1 MNTSQ
6 QAFNQNQAPSTNQTQ
21 QTGSEFFDHISSGLG
36 YLNSIREVQTK
47 KGKYLA
53 CKIAALYGRCTEP
66 EYIYYDLNVTAK
78 DAEHLVRR
86 CIAACDAK
94 RKVLVGFS
102 VGDAH
107 PKIFN
112 FSNPE
117 KQGQQGVSMKGRL
130 LSIGWIK
137 IDGSMVYKAEKKNQS
152 DIQTQAPVVNNEAPP
167 AAATSTNTQAAPQT
181 AQASAT
187 VTPQPDVPVE
197 VAAEAVADSF
207 EVTGTN
213 ETTTVTD
220 SFEVASTNETTTV
233 VDSFDVP
240 AEVVADSFEVNTPAS
255 QPTATDPNALNSTQ
269 SF

>member
-6 QAFNQNQAPSTNQTQ
+6 QTFNQNQVTSTNQPQ
-21 QTGSEFFDHISSGLG
+21 QAGSEFFDHISSGLG

-47 KGKYLA
+47 KGTYLA

-86 CIAACDAK
+86 CIAACEAK

-112 FSNPE
+112 FTSPE

-137 IDGSMVYKAEKKNQS
+137 IDGVMVYKAEKKSQS
-152 DIQTQAPVVNNEAPP
+152 DNQTQAPVVSNQAP
-167 AAATSTNTQAAPQT
+167 AAAATTTQAAPQT
-181 AQASAT
+181 AQATAT
-187 VTPQPDVPVE
+187 VAAQPDVPVE
-197 VAAEAVADSF
+197 VPAEV
-207 EVTGTN
+207 
-213 ETTTVTD
+213 
-220 SFEVASTNETTTV
+220 VASTNETTTV
-233 VDSFDVP
+233 ADSFDVP
-240 AEVVADSFEVNTPAS
+240 AEVVADSFEVNSPAS
-255 QPTATDPNALNSTQ
+255 QAAPTAPNALNSTQ